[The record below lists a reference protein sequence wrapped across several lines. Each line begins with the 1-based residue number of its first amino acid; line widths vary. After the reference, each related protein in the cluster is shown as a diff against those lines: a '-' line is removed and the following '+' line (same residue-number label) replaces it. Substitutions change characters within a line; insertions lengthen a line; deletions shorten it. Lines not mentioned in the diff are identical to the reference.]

1 VTKYDGGGTDEE
13 SPGSPA
19 CFLRELDSDGRVGAD
34 RQQVRDVA
42 RWRKAERA
50 RLLAVRL
57 KLTGEYRS
65 TLTECIANGLDGL
78 IPSRDGTVVSAYFP
92 IRAEPDLRPWMHA
105 AHARGLRIALP
116 VALAIGH
123 PLTFREW
130 HPEIR
135 LTRGLWNIPYPAATP
150 EVVPTVLLA
159 PLVGFDPACY
169 RLGYGGGFFDRTLAT
184 IAGAPLLIG
193 VGFPEASI
201 PTIYP
206 QPYDVPMHWI
216 VTGAAAPIRA
226 NPVRI
231 P

>member
-1 VTKYDGGGTDEE
+1 MTKHFGDGADEDTA
-13 SPGSPA
+13 GSPA
-19 CFLRELDSDGRVGAD
+19 CFLHELDADGRVGVD
-34 RQQVRDVA
+34 RQQALDVA

-57 KLTGEYRS
+57 KLTQEYRDA
-65 TLTECIANGLDGL
+65 LTERIASSLDGL
-78 IPSRDGTVVSAYFP
+78 IPASDGTIVSVYFP

-105 AHARGLRIALP
+105 AHGRGMRIALP
-116 VALAIGH
+116 VALGLGH
-123 PLTFREW
+123 ALSFREW
-130 HPEIR
+130 HPGVR
-135 LTRGLWNIPYPAATP
+135 LTRGLWNIPYPAGTA
-150 EVVPTVLLA
+150 EVVPDVLLA

-184 IAGAPLLIG
+184 IAGVPTAIG

-206 QPYDVPMHWI
+206 QLHDVPMNWI
-216 VTGAAAPIRA
+216 VTGAAAPVRA
-226 NPVRI
+226 SPVRL